1 MSKGLLLW
9 KVLHYF
15 VIMANPKVNFFF
27 FVCVCVCGLGDAMCD
42 SQTKELIQYI
52 NHVQLM
58 L

>member
-1 MSKGLLLW
+1 
-9 KVLHYF
+9 
-15 VIMANPKVNFFF
+15 MANPKVNFFF